1 MVLWN
6 QQTQW
11 INTLFFFKVGKVV
24 GHLPLGK
31 SEKLAKTIYFYKAG
45 RNLSCRI
52 NVLGKSVSDG
62 DELRIKVPHRKPLF
76 QKINI

>member
-24 GHLPLGK
+24 GQKNLRRQFTSIKQAEIFLV
-31 SEKLAKTIYFYKAG
+31 ELMYLENQLAVVM
-45 RNLSCRI
+45 NC
-52 NVLGKSVSDG
+52 
-62 DELRIKVPHRKPLF
+62 E
-76 QKINI
+76 